1 MQINKIINKMGDII
15 IVITESSRIIRDY
28 YEQLYTNNLDN
39 LKAIQKTLKIINS
52 LRYNQEEIE
61 YLNR

>member
-15 IVITESSRIIRDY
+15 IDITESSRIIRDY